1 LVEIKKELINLVRH
15 TSIYGATE
23 LLSRFIGFIMI
34 PFYTHYLRPTD
45 YGISELVGLTIEV
58 ISMVLGMGISNAIYR
73 FYYDKNEVG
82 NSMLVIST
90 AAVGVPI
97 LGFFTLA
104 ILSFFSNQIALLALG
119 NKEYAF
125 YLHLAIAEL
134 WFGQMLNLVYTYVR
148 VTESSRIYAALS
160 ISRLIFSLS
169 LNIFL
174 IAGMDW
180 GVLGLFV
187 SNLISAALFTIFTF
201 PLLLKKVGC
210 AFSMEVGKK
219 MLRYS
224 LPIVPANLASLVVNA
239 SDRFF
244 IRAFLSLA
252 DAGVYSLGYKLGNI
266 VFYLVRVPFM
276 QIWEPRRYAL
286 YQEGAPP
293 EFFARV
299 TTYFYGC
306 MLFCG
311 LGIAIFVQDIIKII
325 TPNDYWNA
333 AIYAPAIV
341 VCYIVYALDHH
352 VAFGI
357 LISKKTEY
365 WTYVNLIM
373 GAMNLLLNFVLISRY
388 GVWGAIGAT
397 FIPLVFKICAL
408 YFVGRR
414 FYRIPFEWPRMA
426 GMFIIAAGIFF
437 VSIMFH
443 PSYLPIAL
451 FYDTVMILAFLPI
464 IWISGLL
471 HIDEKIQ
478 IKNLYQTLRRN
489 RVLETT

>member
-1 LVEIKKELINLVRH
+1 VRH

-23 LLSRFIGFIMI
+23 ILSRFVGFLMI
-34 PFYTHYLRPTD
+34 PFYTNYLRPAD

-73 FYYDKNEVG
+73 FYYDRNEASNPKIV
-82 NSMLVIST
+82 MST
-90 AAVGVPI
+90 AAIGVPI
-97 LGFFTLA
+97 LGFFALLL
-104 ILSFFSNQIALLALG
+104 LSFFSNKISLLALG
-119 NKEYAF
+119 SEKYTF
-125 YLHLAIAEL
+125 YINLSIAAL
-134 WFGQMLNLVYTYVR
+134 WFGQMGNLVYTYVR
-148 VTESSRIYAALS
+148 VTESSKLYAVLS
-160 ISRLIFSLS
+160 ISGLFFSLS

-174 IAGMDW
+174 IAGMGW
-180 GVLGLFV
+180 GVLGLFA
-187 SNLISAALFTIFTF
+187 SNLISAAVFALLTF
-201 PLLLKKVGC
+201 PVLLKKIGLS
-210 AFSMEVGKK
+210 FSMEIGKK

-224 LPIVPANLASLVVNA
+224 LPIVPANMASFVVNA

-252 DAGVYSLGYKLGNI
+252 DAGIYSLGYKLGNI

-276 QIWEPRRYAL
+276 QIYEPRRYAL
-286 YQEGAPP
+286 YNEGAPP

-299 TTYFYGC
+299 TTYFFGT

-311 LGIAIFVQDIIKII
+311 LGISIFVQDIIKII
-325 TPNDYWNA
+325 APSDYWNA
-333 AIYAPAIV
+333 ATYVPAIA

-397 FIPLVFKICAL
+397 FIPLVFKISAL
-408 YFVGRR
+408 YVIARR
-414 FYRIPFEWPRMA
+414 FFKIPFEWIRMTCL
-426 GMFIIAAGIFF
+426 FIIAASIFF
-437 VSIMFH
+437 VSLIIH
-443 PSYLPIAL
+443 PN
-451 FYDTVMILAFLPI
+451 FLPLALCYDLFMSLI
-464 IWISGLL
+464 FLPLVWIFGLP
-471 HIDEKIQ
+471 HADEKHE
-478 IKNLYQTLRRN
+478 IKNLYRKIRRKQAIEA
-489 RVLETT
+489 L